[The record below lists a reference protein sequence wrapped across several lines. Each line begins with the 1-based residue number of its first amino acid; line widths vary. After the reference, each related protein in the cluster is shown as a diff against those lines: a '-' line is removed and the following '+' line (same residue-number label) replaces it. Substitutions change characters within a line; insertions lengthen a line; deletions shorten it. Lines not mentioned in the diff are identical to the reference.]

1 MSLLSAA
8 AGGILL
14 PEEVGPLILQ
24 PLRALSTAIRIST
37 EVTTG
42 SSKFRL
48 PVVQLDA
55 AANWLAEAADITE
68 TDPTIGEEVV
78 TPLKVGALTK
88 VSNELANDSSP
99 AATSVV
105 GDGLVRSIARKVD
118 LAFFGNTTP
127 LGPNGLQSLTGIAT
141 VTAPGSAWSNF
152 DWAIEAQSQLERVG
166 STVTAFAASFETVR
180 QLSEVKQFVGTT
192 ASSNEPLLQADDVS
206 TAQPRS
212 IFGVPLFSLPE
223 GVIAD
228 GTVWA
233 LDRAKVYAVIR
244 QDIGVVVDPS
254 FFFGSDSLA
263 VRVIMRIGFGYP
275 HHAAVCKISLG
286 GGS

>member
-99 AATSVV
+99 PRRAWSVTV
-105 GDGLVRSIARKVD
+105 WSGRLPARSISRSSA
-118 LAFFGNTTP
+118 TP
-127 LGPNGLQSLTGIAT
+127 PHSVRTGC
-141 VTAPGSAWSNF
+141 
-152 DWAIEAQSQLERVG
+152 
-166 STVTAFAASFETVR
+166 
-180 QLSEVKQFVGTT
+180 
-192 ASSNEPLLQADDVS
+192 
-206 TAQPRS
+206 PR
-212 IFGVPLFSLPE
+212 
-223 GVIAD
+223 
-228 GTVWA
+228 
-233 LDRAKVYAVIR
+233 
-244 QDIGVVVDPS
+244 
-254 FFFGSDSLA
+254 
-263 VRVIMRIGFGYP
+263 
-275 HHAAVCKISLG
+275 
-286 GGS
+286 